1 MGSGGDC
8 GELERPF
15 LISWG
20 LLLFTVAIRECG
32 LNEVRSSEYFEST
45 LKSTFKEMMI
55 PHF

>member
-20 LLLFTVAIRECG
+20 LLFLTVTIRECG